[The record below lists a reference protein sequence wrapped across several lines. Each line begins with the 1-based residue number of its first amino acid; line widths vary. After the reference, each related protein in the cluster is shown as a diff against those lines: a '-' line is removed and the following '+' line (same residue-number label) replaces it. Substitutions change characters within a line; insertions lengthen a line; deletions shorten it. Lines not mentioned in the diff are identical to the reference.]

1 MAYLLPL
8 SICLALCLAGFS
20 LYRYGNIP
28 RQHIIVTLSVLTAWC
43 FSFLI
48 VFTIPLDV
56 TSTLYRQCLQ
66 EHNKTSITTA
76 PLSATTSSLNT
87 SNDSS
92 EVVSSL
98 RLHSDCQQPWG
109 MIPESVFPNLW
120 RIIYWTSQFLT
131 WLIMPLMQSY
141 LKAGD
146 FTIKG
151 KLKSALIEN
160 AIYYGSYLFICGI
173 LLIYIAAKG
182 VSLDWQKLKAIASSA
197 SNTWGLF
204 LLVLLLGYALVEVPR
219 SLWNN
224 AKPGFTLQYAYF
236 KAAKLSA
243 DKAEAE
249 ENVDDVLESL
259 QGISRSV
266 PNNHELRPC
275 VETILRKVPI
285 ELQERAARNYSRGG
299 NGGGTSTIVPS
310 EKALV
315 RIHRQ
320 VIKSLQTLQRTEALW
335 SVQVETVFQLE
346 DVAKNMHS
354 VERRFKSEFPQP
366 RSQMARLFYSPT
378 LHWYWSCVIRA
389 PVLKALCVLTAFMS
403 GMVVWSELTF
413 FQRSPVLSIFANVII
428 VAKHSYD
435 FFTIEVFSMIVLCY
449 LFYCTYSTILRIRFL
464 NLYYLAPHHQTN
476 EHSLIFS
483 GMLLCRLTPPM
494 CLNFLGLIH
503 MDSHI
508 IKERIMETYY
518 TRIMGHMD
526 VIGIISNGFNIYF
539 PMCMLAFCLATW
551 FSLGSRA
558 LNALGFQQFLQNETI
573 ATELVQEG
581 KDLIARE
588 RRRRQRAEEAMNR
601 RREFPRSDAIT
612 TNDYINKYRNL
623 SSHNGQS
630 TSTTAAG
637 IQRPTT
643 HIPSDDLI
651 RHGDNL
657 HYDTLPRSLSDEI
670 NERFGVSTQAQVAF
684 KGSSSTN
691 HYRLEFDDEE
701 ETSNRIEP
709 PRGLFD
715 DV

>member
-1 MAYLLPL
+1 MAYLLTFGIFAAL
-8 SICLALCLAGFS
+8 FLASVL

-28 RQHIIVTLSVLTAWC
+28 RQHILVTLSVLTAWC

-56 TSTLYRQCLQ
+56 TSTLYRQCLE
-66 EHNKTSITTA
+66 EHKPISNANGSGNSNNITT
-76 PLSATTSSLNT
+76 TST
-87 SNDSS
+87 
-92 EVVSSL
+92 L
-98 RLHSDCQQPWG
+98 RSQDCQEPWG
-109 MIPESVFPNLW
+109 MVPESVFPNLW
-120 RIIYWTSQFLT
+120 RIIYWSSQFLT

-160 AIYYGSYLFICGI
+160 AIYYGSYLFICGV
-173 LLIYIAAKG
+173 LLIYIAVKG

-224 AKPGFTLQYAYF
+224 AKPGFALQYAYF
-236 KAAKLSA
+236 KAAKLST

-249 ENVDDVLESL
+249 EHVDDVLESL
-259 QGISRSV
+259 QCISRAV

-285 ELQERAARNYSRGG
+285 ELHERASRNFSRSGG
-299 NGGGTSTIVPS
+299 NGMGGMGNTSSTIVPS

-315 RIHRQ
+315 RIHKQ

-335 SVQVETVFQLE
+335 SVQVKTVLHLE
-346 DVAKNMHS
+346 DVARNIHS
-354 VERRFKSEFPQP
+354 AERHFKTEFPCQ
-366 RSQMARLFYSPT
+366 RSHLERIFYSASIQ
-378 LHWYWSCVIRA
+378 WYWECLLKA
-389 PVLKALCVLTAFMS
+389 PFLKALCVLSASMS
-403 GMVVWSELTF
+403 AMVVWSELTF
-413 FQRSPVLSIFANVII
+413 FSRHPVLSIFANVIN
-428 VAKHSYD
+428 VANETYD
-435 FFTIEVFSMIVLCY
+435 FFTIEIFSMVVLCY
-449 LFYCTYSTILRIRFL
+449 FFYCTYSTILRIRFL

-508 IKERIMETYY
+508 IEKRIMETYY
-518 TRIMGHMD
+518 TQIMGHMD

-558 LNALGFQQFLQNETI
+558 LNALGFQQFLQHETI

-588 RRRRQRAEEAMNR
+588 KRRRQRAEEAMAR
-601 RREFPRSDAIT
+601 RRDFTRPETLPSHEYIIKHRGVGTGGSGSQLIGGHRTPADGLLRDGDIGV
-612 TNDYINKYRNL
+612 DYAAVA
-623 SSHNGQS
+623 SSSALGV
-630 TSTTAAG
+630 
-637 IQRPTT
+637 
-643 HIPSDDLI
+643 
-651 RHGDNL
+651 
-657 HYDTLPRSLSDEI
+657 PRSLSEEI
-670 NERFGVSTQAQVAF
+670 NDRFGVSTQMQIGFRSATERNEVE
-684 KGSSSTN
+684 N
-691 HYRLEFDDEE
+691 DH
-701 ETSNRIEP
+701 RIAGPP

>member
-1 MAYLLPL
+1 MAYLLTFGIIAAL
-8 SICLALCLAGFS
+8 FLASVL

-28 RQHIIVTLSVLTAWC
+28 RQHILVTLSVLTAWC

-56 TSTLYRQCLQ
+56 TSTLYRQCLE
-66 EHNKTSITTA
+66 EHKPA
-76 PLSATTSSLNT
+76 PVPEAGLVHGNNTTTSPSRGT
-87 SNDSS
+87 MHPQ
-92 EVVSSL
+92 E
-98 RLHSDCQQPWG
+98 CQEPWG
-109 MIPESVFPNLW
+109 MVPESVFPNLW
-120 RIIYWTSQFLT
+120 RIIYWSSQFLT

-160 AIYYGSYLFICGI
+160 AIYYGSYLFICGV
-173 LLIYIAAKG
+173 LLIYIAVKG

-224 AKPGFTLQYAYF
+224 AKPGFALQYAYF
-236 KAAKLSA
+236 KAAKLST

-249 ENVDDVLESL
+249 EHVDDVLESL
-259 QGISRSV
+259 QCISRAV
-266 PNNHELRPC
+266 PNNHDLRPC

-285 ELQERAARNYSRGG
+285 ELQERASRNFSRSGANGMGG
-299 NGGGTSTIVPS
+299 TTSTIVPS

-315 RIHRQ
+315 RIHKQ

-335 SVQVETVFQLE
+335 SVQVKTVLHLE
-346 DVAKNMHS
+346 DVERNIHS
-354 VERRFKSEFPQP
+354 VEHQFKTEFPCQ
-366 RSQMARLFYSPT
+366 RSQLERIFYSASIQ
-378 LHWYWSCVIRA
+378 WYWECLLKA
-389 PVLKALCVLTAFMS
+389 PFLKALCVVTATMS
-403 GMVVWSELTF
+403 AMVVWSELTF
-413 FQRSPVLSIFANVII
+413 FSRHPVLSIFANVIN
-428 VAKHSYD
+428 VAKGSYD
-435 FFTIEVFSMIVLCY
+435 FFTIEVFSMVVLCY
-449 LFYCTYSTILRIRFL
+449 FFYCTYSTILRIRFL

-508 IKERIMETYY
+508 IQKRIMETYY
-518 TRIMGHMD
+518 TQIMGHMD

-588 RRRRQRAEEAMNR
+588 KRRRQRAEEAMAR
-601 RREFPRSDAIT
+601 RRDFSRPDTLPSQDYMGKYRGGGNNGGGGGIGGGLLIGHRTPADGLLRDGDVS
-612 TNDYINKYRNL
+612 NDYAAVA
-623 SSHNGQS
+623 SSSALGV
-630 TSTTAAG
+630 
-637 IQRPTT
+637 
-643 HIPSDDLI
+643 
-651 RHGDNL
+651 
-657 HYDTLPRSLSDEI
+657 PRSLSEEI
-670 NERFGVSTQAQVAF
+670 NDRFGVSTQMQIGF
-684 KGSSSTN
+684 RG
-691 HYRLEFDDEE
+691 
-701 ETSNRIEP
+701 TSEQDAVYEAENERRIVGPP

>member
-1 MAYLLPL
+1 MAYLLG
-8 SICLALCLAGFS
+8 LAIFVALFLAAFY
-20 LYRYGNIP
+20 LFRYGNIQ
-28 RQHIIVTLSVLTAWC
+28 RQHPIVTFSVLTAWC

-56 TSTLYRQCLQ
+56 TSTVYRQCIQEPVHLQ
-66 EHNKTSITTA
+66 STLIKKINETKNIGKK
-76 PLSATTSSLNT
+76 
-87 SNDSS
+87 
-92 EVVSSL
+92 
-98 RLHSDCQQPWG
+98 CQQPWG
-109 MIPESVFPNLW
+109 MVPEYVFPNLW

-131 WLIMPLMQSY
+131 WIIMPLMQSY

-146 FTIKG
+146 FSIKG
-151 KLKSALIEN
+151 KLKAALIDN

-173 LLIYIAAKG
+173 LLIYIAFEG

-224 AKPGFTLQYAYF
+224 SKPGFTLQYAYF
-236 KAAKLSA
+236 KAAKLSS

-259 QGISRSV
+259 QAASKSV
-266 PNNHELRPC
+266 PNNHILRPC

-285 ELQERAARNYSRGG
+285 ELLERANRNYIRGG
-299 NGGGTSTIVPS
+299 TTITSTIVPS
-310 EKALV
+310 EKSLV
-315 RIHRQ
+315 RIHKQ

-335 SVQVETVFQLE
+335 AIQVQKVLHLE
-346 DVAKNMHS
+346 DVSRNIHS
-354 VERRFKSEFPQP
+354 VEKKFKSEFPRN
-366 RSQMARLFYSPT
+366 RSRISRLIYSPV
-378 LHWYWSCVIRA
+378 LDWYWECL
-389 PVLKALCVLTAFMS
+389 LKPPFLKILSALTGTLS
-403 GMVVWSELTF
+403 LIVVWSELTF
-413 FQRSPVLSIFANVII
+413 FNRKPVLSIFAGILN
-428 VAKHSYD
+428 VAKNHYD
-435 FFTIEVFSMIVLCY
+435 FLTIELFSMATLCY
-449 LFYCTYSTILRIRFL
+449 LCYCAYSTVFRIKFL

-518 TRIMGHMD
+518 TQIMGHMD
-526 VIGIISNGFNIYF
+526 VLGIISDGFNIYF
-539 PMCMLAFCLATW
+539 PMVMLAFCLATW

-588 RRRRQRAEEAMNR
+588 KRRRQRAE
-601 RREFPRSDAIT
+601 DAISRKRDFT
-612 TNDYINKYRNL
+612 KDFINT
-623 SSHNGQS
+623 SIGGQS
-630 TSTTAAG
+630 AY
-637 IQRPTT
+637 RPFRSVT
-643 HIPSDDLI
+643 PSDGLLREADLHDYSTATNTGQI
-651 RHGDNL
+651 STGL
-657 HYDTLPRSLSDEI
+657 CKSLSQEI
-670 NERFGVSTQAQVAF
+670 NERFGVSTQVKVTF
-684 KGSSSTN
+684 KGTTPHN
-691 HYRLEFDDEE
+691 FNDEE
-701 ETSNRIEP
+701 DEDDFIGGEKRIGPP
-709 PRGLFD
+709 PRGIFD